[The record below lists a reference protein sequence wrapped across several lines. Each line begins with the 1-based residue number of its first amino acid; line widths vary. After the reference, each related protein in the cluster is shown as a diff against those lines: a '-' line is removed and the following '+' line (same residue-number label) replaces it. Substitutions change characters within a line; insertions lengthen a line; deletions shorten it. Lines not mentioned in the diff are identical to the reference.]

1 MNTQHARGNLVLSCS
16 TAAWL
21 RGYRSQAP
29 GNERCRNKLRHGYSA
44 EPKQQHTKDP
54 ENQEEMLALHTVRT
68 SLPSPRRS
76 SPRRHALHLSKRRFS
91 ICACSSEDAGSDG
104 PLPHGGDQRQQ
115 EVLAKIA
122 MLQTQKVRITNF
134 LDERSAYLTKF
145 TKDADTEFDM
155 IGQNAMKE
163 LDQIGDQIMERLDS
177 KMQSYEETAEMQ
189 RQEIEMNE
197 RVLEDFEDWI
207 EEEKNEGM
215 FFKSLGK
222 VKKPQNNEEIK
233 VKARIEAQKVTE
245 ITKENA
251 GSKARMNI
259 YLALMAILSLTI
271 ANAVFA
277 TPEVE
282 WRKVAALGLI
292 FIGLVAQV
300 IYEQDISPPVADK
313 DEKREE

>member
-1 MNTQHARGNLVLSCS
+1 MLNI
-16 TAAWL
+16 
-21 RGYRSQAP
+21 
-29 GNERCRNKLRHGYSA
+29 
-44 EPKQQHTKDP
+44 HTI
-54 ENQEEMLALHTVRT
+54 RT
-68 SLPSPRRS
+68 SLPSLHRS
-76 SPRRHALHLSKRRFS
+76 SQYRRALLNRKRS
-91 ICACSSEDAGSDG
+91 SVCASSSEDDGSDASSS
-104 PLPHGGDQRQQ
+104 LGGDKRQQ

-122 MLQTQKVRITNF
+122 MLQAQKVRITNF

-145 TKDADTEFDM
+145 AKDADTEFDL

-163 LDQIGDQIMERLDS
+163 LDEVGDQIMERLDS
-177 KMQSYEETAEMQ
+177 KMQAFEETAEVQ

-207 EEEKNEGM
+207 EKEKNEGM

-222 VKKPQNNEEIK
+222 VKPRNKKELTVKPK
-233 VKARIEAQKVTE
+233 PKLEAQKVKE
-245 ITKENA
+245 IAKESA
-251 GSKARMNI
+251 GSKTRMNI
-259 YLALMAILSLTI
+259 YLGLMAILGLTI

-300 IYEQDISPPVADK
+300 IYEQDISPEA
-313 DEKREE
+313 EKKGGKEE

>member
-1 MNTQHARGNLVLSCS
+1 
-16 TAAWL
+16 
-21 RGYRSQAP
+21 
-29 GNERCRNKLRHGYSA
+29 
-44 EPKQQHTKDP
+44 
-54 ENQEEMLALHTVRT
+54 
-68 SLPSPRRS
+68 
-76 SPRRHALHLSKRRFS
+76 
-91 ICACSSEDAGSDG
+91 
-104 PLPHGGDQRQQ
+104 
-115 EVLAKIA
+115 
-122 MLQTQKVRITNF
+122 
-134 LDERSAYLTKF
+134 
-145 TKDADTEFDM
+145 
-155 IGQNAMKE
+155 
-163 LDQIGDQIMERLDS
+163 MERLDS

-233 VKARIEAQKVTE
+233 VMARIEAQKVTE

-300 IYEQDISPPVADK
+300 IHEQDISPPAADK
-313 DEKREE
+313 NEKREE

>member
-1 MNTQHARGNLVLSCS
+1 
-16 TAAWL
+16 
-21 RGYRSQAP
+21 
-29 GNERCRNKLRHGYSA
+29 
-44 EPKQQHTKDP
+44 
-54 ENQEEMLALHTVRT
+54 
-68 SLPSPRRS
+68 
-76 SPRRHALHLSKRRFS
+76 
-91 ICACSSEDAGSDG
+91 
-104 PLPHGGDQRQQ
+104 
-115 EVLAKIA
+115 
-122 MLQTQKVRITNF
+122 
-134 LDERSAYLTKF
+134 
-145 TKDADTEFDM
+145 
-155 IGQNAMKE
+155 
-163 LDQIGDQIMERLDS
+163 MERLDS

-233 VKARIEAQKVTE
+233 VKAKIEAQKVRE
-245 ITKENA
+245 IAEESA

-259 YLALMAILSLTI
+259 YLALTAILGLTI

>member
-1 MNTQHARGNLVLSCS
+1 LVLSCS
-16 TAAWL
+16 TAAWISFPAT
-21 RGYRSQAP
+21 RGAQTNSSTVTLQTQKA
-29 GNERCRNKLRHGYSA
+29 A
-44 EPKQQHTKDP
+44 ADTKDP
-54 ENQEEMLALHTVRT
+54 KNQEEMLTLHTVRT

-76 SPRRHALHLSKRRFS
+76 SPHRHALLGRRRFS
-91 ICACSSEDAGSDG
+91 ICTCSSQDAGSDT
-104 PLPHGGDQRQQ
+104 PPPHGGDQRQQ

-177 KMQSYEETAEMQ
+177 KMQSYEETAEIQ

-233 VKARIEAQKVTE
+233 LKAKIEAQKIKE
-245 ITKENA
+245 LTKQSA
-251 GSKARMNI
+251 GSKTRMNI
-259 YLALMAILSLTI
+259 YLALMAILGLTI

-300 IYEQDISPPVADK
+300 IYEQDLSPPVADK
-313 DEKREE
+313 NEKTDE

>member
-1 MNTQHARGNLVLSCS
+1 
-16 TAAWL
+16 
-21 RGYRSQAP
+21 
-29 GNERCRNKLRHGYSA
+29 
-44 EPKQQHTKDP
+44 
-54 ENQEEMLALHTVRT
+54 
-68 SLPSPRRS
+68 
-76 SPRRHALHLSKRRFS
+76 
-91 ICACSSEDAGSDG
+91 
-104 PLPHGGDQRQQ
+104 
-115 EVLAKIA
+115 VLAKIA

-145 TKDADTEFDM
+145 TKDADSEFDM

-177 KMQSYEETAEMQ
+177 KMQAYEETAEME

-207 EEEKNEGM
+207 EVEKNEGM

-222 VKKPQNNEEIK
+222 KKPKNKEEIK
-233 VKARIEAQKVTE
+233 VKAKIEAQKIRE
-245 ITKENA
+245 ITKESA

-259 YLALMAILSLTI
+259 YLALMTILGLTI

-292 FIGLVAQV
+292 FIGLVTQV
-300 IYEQDISPPVADK
+300 IYEQDMSPPEAEK
-313 DEKREE
+313 KEKRDE

>member
-1 MNTQHARGNLVLSCS
+1 
-16 TAAWL
+16 
-21 RGYRSQAP
+21 
-29 GNERCRNKLRHGYSA
+29 
-44 EPKQQHTKDP
+44 
-54 ENQEEMLALHTVRT
+54 MLTLHTVRT
-68 SLPSPRRS
+68 SLLPSPRRS
-76 SPRRHALHLSKRRFS
+76 SRHRQHALPSRRRSS
-91 ICACSSEDAGSDG
+91 ICACSSEDAGSDT
-104 PLPHGGDQRQQ
+104 PLPHGGDGRQQ

-145 TKDADTEFDM
+145 TKDADSEFDM

-177 KMQSYEETAEMQ
+177 KMQAYEETAEME

-207 EEEKNEGM
+207 EVEKNEGM

-222 VKKPQNNEEIK
+222 KKPKNKEEIK
-233 VKARIEAQKVTE
+233 VKAKIEAQKIRE
-245 ITKENA
+245 ITKESA

-259 YLALMAILSLTI
+259 YLALMTILGLTI

-292 FIGLVAQV
+292 FIGLVTQV
-300 IYEQDISPPVADK
+300 IYEQDMSPPEAEK
-313 DEKREE
+313 KEKRDE

>member
-1 MNTQHARGNLVLSCS
+1 
-16 TAAWL
+16 
-21 RGYRSQAP
+21 
-29 GNERCRNKLRHGYSA
+29 
-44 EPKQQHTKDP
+44 
-54 ENQEEMLALHTVRT
+54 MLTLHTVQT

-76 SPRRHALHLSKRRFS
+76 SLRQHALQLSRRFS
-91 ICACSSEDAGSDG
+91 ICKSSSEDAGSDA

-222 VKKPQNNEEIK
+222 VQKPQNNEEIK

-245 ITKENA
+245 ITKESA

-300 IYEQDISPPVADK
+300 IYEKDISPPAADK
-313 DEKREE
+313 NEKREE

>member
-1 MNTQHARGNLVLSCS
+1 MKAK
-16 TAAWL
+16 AK
-21 RGYRSQAP
+21 GYRSQTGESSGEQKQILP
-29 GNERCRNKLRHGYSA
+29 SSIYYYA
-44 EPKQQHTKDP
+44 EQEQRSEDL
-54 ENQEEMLALHTVRT
+54 EEMLNLHTVRT
-68 SLPSPRRS
+68 SLPSLHRS
-76 SPRRHALHLSKRRFS
+76 SPYRRVLLTRKRSS
-91 ICACSSEDAGSDG
+91 IRACSSESDASSSV
-104 PLPHGGDQRQQ
+104 GGDKRQQ

-122 MLQTQKVRITNF
+122 MLQAQKVRITNF

-145 TKDADTEFDM
+145 AKDADTEFDL

-163 LDQIGDQIMERLDS
+163 LDEVGDQILERLDS
-177 KMQSYEETAEMQ
+177 KMQAFEETAEVQ

-207 EEEKNEGM
+207 EKEKNEGM

-222 VKKPQNNEEIK
+222 VKPRNKKELAMKPK
-233 VKARIEAQKVTE
+233 PKLEAQKVKE
-245 ITKENA
+245 IAKESA
-251 GSKARMNI
+251 GSKTRMNI
-259 YLALMAILSLTI
+259 YLGLMAILGLTI

-300 IYEQDISPPVADK
+300 IYEQDFSSPEADK
-313 DEKREE
+313 KEGKEE